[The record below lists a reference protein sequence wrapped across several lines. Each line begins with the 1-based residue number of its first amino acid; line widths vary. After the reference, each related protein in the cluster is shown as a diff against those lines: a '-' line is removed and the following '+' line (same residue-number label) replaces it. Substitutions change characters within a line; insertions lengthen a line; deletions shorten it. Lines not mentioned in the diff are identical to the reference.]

1 MPTTMKLCHG
11 AVSCVYYAAHQVSLH
26 RYAEVD
32 QVGIRKFGTSW
43 VVGIHIDRT
52 EYCGGG
58 MAVAT
63 FAMVRRQ
70 R

>member
-1 MPTTMKLCHG
+1 MKLCHG

-43 VVGIHIDRT
+43 VVGIHHDGCCYICYGWKT
-52 EYCGGG
+52 EVT
-58 MAVAT
+58 VAAWGCKHVT
-63 FAMVRRQ
+63 
-70 R
+70 

>member
-1 MPTTMKLCHG
+1 MLWKVRYEDTDD
-11 AVSCVYYAAHQVSLH
+11 YED